1 MSVKVRERRD
11 KTGKSKGW
19 YVLIESKGQRKA
31 KCFGKNKRLATE
43 FAEKLEARIK
53 WGQISG
59 EPVVLA
65 QPEKA
70 MSTVKAYLED
80 WLNTYAKVHCKPS
93 TYRGYQRSVENQ
105 LIPAFGHHQLQSLKR
120 EHVKRFVALKAEE
133 FVSRAKETTNDAPA
147 EGTPARKKA
156 RWTIQGYLVPLKAAY
171 NQAIEDGL
179 VALNPASRLGR
190 LFRGTQDRRS
200 HIQPLT
206 REEVVT
212 LLKTAETRYSML
224 APVLLCGVRA
234 GLRMG
239 ELIGLQWGDVDF
251 HSGFLEVRRAVV
263 MGDITTPKNHKI
275 RRIDMSPQL
284 ADTLQRLKEVRQ
296 LELMAHGKAMP
307 EWVFLSPE
315 GLRWDERN
323 LRRGWYRLLS
333 HAGLRRVRFHDLR
346 HTWVSLL
353 IQTGAH
359 AKYIQEQ
366 AGHSSI
372 QVTMDTY
379 GHLFPSGNRGWVCQ
393 LDETEGTVKS
403 ATQPQPQGVAVEQ
416 GSDKS
421 RDFLVAVTRI
431 ERVTRGL

>member
-19 YVLIESKGQRKA
+19 YVLTDWNGQRKA
-31 KCFGKNKRLATE
+31 KFFGKDKRQATA
-43 FAEKLEARIK
+43 FAEKLEARLK
-53 WGQISG
+53 WAEHSG
-59 EPVVLA
+59 EMVLA
-65 QPEKA
+65 QPDQRTP
-70 MSTVKAYLED
+70 SVKAYLED
-80 WLNTYAKVHCKPS
+80 WLHTYAKVHCKPS
-93 TYRGYQRSVENQ
+93 TYRGYQRSIENQ
-105 LIPAFGHHQLQSLKR
+105 LIPAFGHHRLHSLKR
-120 EHVKRFVALKAEE
+120 EHVKRFVAVKAEE
-133 FVSRAKETTNDAPA
+133 IVAQSKPSKSDPA
-147 EGTPARKKA
+147 TELMPARKKA

-179 VALNPASRLGR
+179 VVMNPVARLGR
-190 LFRGTQDRRS
+190 LFRSTKDRRS

-212 LLKTAETRYSML
+212 LLNEAETRYPVL
-224 APVLLCGVRA
+224 APLLLCGVRT
-234 GLRMG
+234 GLRLG
-239 ELIGLQWGDVDF
+239 ELIGLQWSEVDF
-251 HSGFLEVRRAVV
+251 HGGFLEVRRAVV

-275 RRIDMSPQL
+275 RRVDISPQL
-284 ADTLQRLKEVRQ
+284 AETLRRLKELRQ
-296 LELMAHGKAMP
+296 LESMAHGTAIP

-315 GLRWDERN
+315 GLRWEERN

-379 GHLFPSGNRGWVCQ
+379 GHLFPNENRGWVNR
-393 LDETEGTVKS
+393 LDESGSKAES
-403 ATQPQPQGVAVEQ
+403 ATQPQPQGSAAEQ

-421 RDFLVAVTRI
+421 RDLLVAVTRI

>member
-1 MSVKVRERRD
+1 MLTDWNGQRRANFFGKD
-11 KTGKSKGW
+11 K
-19 YVLIESKGQRKA
+19 RKA
-31 KCFGKNKRLATE
+31 KA
-43 FAEKLEARIK
+43 FADKLEARLK
-53 WGQISG
+53 WAEQSG
-59 EPVVLA
+59 EPIVLS
-65 QPEKA
+65 QPDQA
-70 MSTVKAYLED
+70 MPTVKTYLED

-93 TYRGYQRSVENQ
+93 TYRGYKRSVEKQ
-105 LIPAFGHHQLQSLKR
+105 LIPAFGQHQLHTLKR
-120 EHVKRFVALKAEE
+120 EHVKRFVASKAEE
-133 FVSRAKETTNDAPA
+133 LVSRAKKPKKNKPA
-147 EGTPARKKA
+147 EVIPPRKKA

-190 LFRGTQDRRS
+190 LFRGSQERRA

-206 REEVVT
+206 REEVAT
-212 LLKTAETRYSML
+212 LLREVENRYPVLS
-224 APVLLCGVRA
+224 PVLLCGVRA

-239 ELIGLQWGDVDF
+239 ELIGLQWGVVDF

-263 MGDITTPKNHKI
+263 LGEVTSTKNHKI
-275 RRIDMSPQL
+275 RRVDMSPQL
-284 ADTLQRLKEVRQ
+284 AETLKRLKEVRQ
-296 LELMAHGKAMP
+296 LEAMAHGNAMS

-315 GLRWDERN
+315 GNRWDERN

-333 HAGLRRVRFHDLR
+333 QAGIRRVRFHDLR

-379 GHLFPSGNRGWVCQ
+379 GHLFPSGNRGLVSR
-393 LDETEGTVKS
+393 LDEPGPNAES
-403 ATQPQPQGVAVEQ
+403 ATQPQPERAAAEQ
-416 GSDKS
+416 PSDKL
-421 RDFLVAVTRI
+421 RELLVAVPRI
-431 ERVTRGL
+431 ERGTRGL

>member
-11 KTGKSKGW
+11 KKGKSKGW
-19 YVLIESKGQRKA
+19 YVLTDWNGQRKA
-31 KCFGKNKRLATE
+31 KYFGKDEKQAKK
-43 FAEKLEARIK
+43 FADKLEARLK
-53 WGQISG
+53 WAEHSG
-59 EPVVLA
+59 ETIVLT
-65 QPEKA
+65 QLEQA
-70 MSTVKAYLED
+70 MPTVRTYLQD
-80 WLNTYAKVHCKPS
+80 WLNTYAKVYCKPS
-93 TYRGYQRSVENQ
+93 TYRGYQRSVEKQ
-105 LIPAFGHHQLQSLKR
+105 LIPAFGHYPLHGLKR
-120 EHVKRFVALKAEE
+120 DHVKRFVASKAEE
-133 FVSRAKETTNDAPA
+133 LVARAKKSKDEAL
-147 EGTPARKKA
+147 ELIPARKKA

-171 NQAIEDGL
+171 NQAIEDGV

-190 LFRGTQDRRS
+190 LFRGSQDRRS

-212 LLKTAETRYSML
+212 LLKTAETRYPVL

-239 ELIGLQWGDVDF
+239 ELIGLQWSDVDF
-251 HSGFLEVRRAVV
+251 HSGLLEVRRAVV
-263 MGDITTPKNHKI
+263 MGEVTTPKNHKI

-284 ADTLQRLKEVRQ
+284 AETLQRLKEVRQ

-315 GLRWDERN
+315 GFQWEERN

-393 LDETEGTVKS
+393 LDETGGTVKS
-403 ATQPQPQGVAVEQ
+403 ATQPQPQAGAAEQ

-421 RDFLVAVTRI
+421 RDLLVAVTRI

>member
-1 MSVKVRERRD
+1 MSVKVRERKD
-11 KTGKSKGW
+11 KMGKSKGW
-19 YVLIESKGQRKA
+19 YVLTDWNGQRKA
-31 KCFGKNKRLATE
+31 KYFGKDEKQAKK
-43 FAEKLEARIK
+43 FAEKLEARLK
-53 WGQISG
+53 WAEQSG
-59 EPVVLA
+59 ETIVLT
-65 QPEKA
+65 QPEQV
-70 MSTVKAYLED
+70 MPTVKTYLED
-80 WLNTYAKVHCKPS
+80 WLNTYAKIYCKPS
-93 TYRGYQRSVENQ
+93 TYRGYQRSVEKQ
-105 LIPAFGHHQLQSLKR
+105 LIPAFGHHPLHGLKR
-120 EHVKRFVALKAEE
+120 EHVKRFVASKAEE
-133 FVSRAKETTNDAPA
+133 LVARAKKPNDEASGPIP
-147 EGTPARKKA
+147 ERKKA

-179 VALNPASRLGR
+179 VVMNPAARLGR
-190 LFRGTQDRRS
+190 LFRSTKDRRS

-212 LLKTAETRYSML
+212 LLTEAGTRYPVL
-224 APVLLCGVRA
+224 APLLLCGVRT
-234 GLRMG
+234 GLRLG
-239 ELIGLQWGDVDF
+239 ELIGLQWSEVDF
-251 HSGFLEVRRAVV
+251 HGGFLEVRRAVV
-263 MGDITTPKNHKI
+263 MGDITTPKNDKI
-275 RRIDMSPQL
+275 RRVDMSPQL
-284 ADTLQRLKEVRQ
+284 ADMLRRLKELRQ
-296 LELMAHGKAMP
+296 LESMAHGTAIP

-315 GLRWDERN
+315 GLRWEERN

-379 GHLFPSGNRGWVCQ
+379 GHLFPNENRGWVNR
-393 LDETEGTVKS
+393 LDESGSKAES
-403 ATQPQPQGVAVEQ
+403 ATQPQPHAGAAEQ

-421 RDFLVAVTRI
+421 LVSLVAVTRI